1 MEKTQKREAEISTYK
16 DTQLFKDLFDVLK
29 AVYGNDALGYF
40 RQYLKLWPEYRRL
53 KAGGVNVRFSP
64 PRFGRRPLLI
74 IDRKVSYSQ
83 SKKPDE
89 KTSWGSDRLQEA
101 KETR

>member
-1 MEKTQKREAEISTYK
+1 MEKTREKEDHAVVSFTYK
-16 DTQLFKDLFDVLK
+16 DAQLFRDLFDVLK

-53 KAGGVNVRFSP
+53 KVSGVNVRFSP

-74 IDRKVSYSQ
+74 IDRKVSYAQ
-83 SKKPDE
+83 SKKTRRE
-89 KTSWGSDRLQEA
+89 KILGF
-101 KETR
+101 